1 MENFKNNKS
10 AGEFNLMTNICFTLA
25 HISIRFSK
33 KNTKIEN
40 LMKYFIRNGPKLCL
54 DLFD

>member
-25 HISIRFSK
+25 HTSIRFSK
-33 KNTKIEN
+33 NPKIEN
-40 LMKYFIRNGPKLCL
+40 LIKYFIRNGPKLCL